1 LFACFV
7 VVLVAWMSLA
17 FSARESRRGILIM
30 LETHIVM
37 SPLIFPPRSYS
48 GALPRTSSLAL
59 SRFSHG
65 PNHCS
70 YGFGS

>member
-1 LFACFV
+1 
-7 VVLVAWMSLA
+7 
-17 FSARESRRGILIM
+17 LIM

-37 SPLIFPPRSYS
+37 SSLIFPPRSYS